1 MSLNN
6 PVTPPGIDP
15 RTVQLVAQRF
25 NHYATPG
32 PQTHG
37 YSQANLLVAICKN
50 KLLMLVVMCM
60 HNHYF
65 MLTKLTALVG
75 VNEGTTK
82 YLFVVSDSTAVCKK
96 RTPNTPE
103 HQTSSIST
111 SLFCH
116 KLMVGHFLAT
126 TNAQM
131 CWNLSFTIMYLTLK
145 ERVSVC
151 KTLNQ

>member
-1 MSLNN
+1 MVGRNMSLKY
-6 PVTPPGIDP
+6 PVTPPGIDHG
-15 RTVQLVAQRF
+15 TVRLVAKRL
-25 NHYATPG
+25 NHYATPH

-50 KLLMLVVMCM
+50 KLLLLVVMCM

-75 VNEGTTK
+75 VNAGTIK
-82 YLFVVSDSTAVCKK
+82 YLFVVPDSTEVCKK
-96 RTPNTPE
+96 RSPNMPE

-116 KLMVGHFLAT
+116 TPNTWLVTFWLPLMYNCVGIYV
-126 TNAQM
+126 
-131 CWNLSFTIMYLTLK
+131 CTIMYL
-145 ERVSVC
+145 
-151 KTLNQ
+151 